1 MADGPARD
9 GDGKK
14 VRDFSGKP
22 RRVTRCRGAWTGG
35 RSGTGRLLES
45 LAANP
50 GPARARNRARRTA
63 TPCKRAKRI
72 VITIVLIVAIL
83 PMFLLFWLMS
93 GDDENFATI
102 DHGQSYG
109 NSIYKRYQDAVYA
122 AVPSNGYY
130 RIDAADPAS
139 FQAFDTGAFDGRQ
152 AGRDQ
157 RHVYCGNLILPDLR
171 PASARYLGNNYF
183 SDGAATYFC
192 SMHSR
197 LNRELEPLD
206 EFWQKILHRAG
217 AGPKPQTYLYPYVAL
232 PASARPYRP
241 LLDRDLATDGARA
254 FYRGLEMPQANPAT
268 LRRVPA
274 GRDGDVRP
282 SDDFFADGS
291 RVYFHEQ
298 PLPLSDDPALHAFM
312 VGDLYRQPYLRDPRD
327 GMVYVGAQPFDAAHA
342 PYRLINEKGRHVYQA
357 LFASKDGLYF
367 YNTQTRQLERAGDD
381 PFASGAYAELSP
393 YVYSDGAQT
402 LFLRAE
408 EVWARSTRGGGG
420 GLVSRSTLVNRLRDA
435 PDGAWVKRGV
445 VYHNFGT
452 VWQKGGTLY
461 YFDEMGP
468 SQLISNPIYQI
479 LDPVAADFLLRSQET
494 RQITADDIRKLI
506 RGGKLAV
513 PQYETVLE
521 AKTRYRKIFSIF

>member
-1 MADGPARD
+1 MR
-9 GDGKK
+9 
-14 VRDFSGKP
+14 
-22 RRVTRCRGAWTGG
+22 
-35 RSGTGRLLES
+35 
-45 LAANP
+45 
-50 GPARARNRARRTA
+50 
-63 TPCKRAKRI
+63 KRAKRI

-171 PASARYLGNNYF
+171 PASARYLGNSYF

-206 EFWQKILHRAG
+206 EFWRKILHRAG

-274 GRDGDVRP
+274 GRDGDLRP

-408 EVWARSTRGGGG
+408 EAWARSTRGSGG

>member
-1 MADGPARD
+1 MQ
-9 GDGKK
+9 
-14 VRDFSGKP
+14 
-22 RRVTRCRGAWTGG
+22 
-35 RSGTGRLLES
+35 
-45 LAANP
+45 
-50 GPARARNRARRTA
+50 
-63 TPCKRAKRI
+63 RAKRI

-217 AGPKPQTYLYPYVAL
+217 AGPKPQTYLYPYAL

-241 LLDRDLATDGARA
+241 LLDRDLATDGARVLSGPGDA
-254 FYRGLEMPQANPAT
+254 PGEPAT

-274 GRDGDVRP
+274 GMATCGPAMISSPMGAASISTSSRCRCRTIPRCTP
-282 SDDFFADGS
+282 SWWATCTGS
-291 RVYFHEQ
+291 
-298 PLPLSDDPALHAFM
+298 PICA
-312 VGDLYRQPYLRDPRD
+312 
-327 GMVYVGAQPFDAAHA
+327 
-342 PYRLINEKGRHVYQA
+342 
-357 LFASKDGLYF
+357 
-367 YNTQTRQLERAGDD
+367 TRAT
-381 PFASGAYAELSP
+381 AWC
-393 YVYSDGAQT
+393 T
-402 LFLRAE
+402 
-408 EVWARSTRGGGG
+408 WARSP
-420 GLVSRSTLVNRLRDA
+420 STPRMRRT
-435 PDGAWVKRGV
+435 G
-445 VYHNFGT
+445 
-452 VWQKGGTLY
+452 
-461 YFDEMGP
+461 
-468 SQLISNPIYQI
+468 
-479 LDPVAADFLLRSQET
+479 
-494 RQITADDIRKLI
+494 
-506 RGGKLAV
+506 
-513 PQYETVLE
+513 
-521 AKTRYRKIFSIF
+521 

>member
-1 MADGPARD
+1 MGRKCGILA
-9 GDGKK
+9 
-14 VRDFSGKP
+14 GKP

-381 PFASGAYAELSP
+381 PFASGRMPSCRPTSIRTARRRCSCGRRKSGPVPPEAA
-393 YVYSDGAQT
+393 VAGWC
-402 LFLRAE
+402 RAPL
-408 EVWARSTRGGGG
+408 WSTGCGTRRTARGSSAASCITTSARSGRRAARSTTSTRWGHRS
-420 GLVSRSTLVNRLRDA
+420 LSPTRSTRSWTPSRRTSSCA
-435 PDGAWVKRGV
+435 RKRRGRSRP
-445 VYHNFGT
+445 T
-452 VWQKGGTLY
+452 
-461 YFDEMGP
+461 
-468 SQLISNPIYQI
+468 IS
-479 LDPVAADFLLRSQET
+479 AS
-494 RQITADDIRKLI
+494 
-506 RGGKLAV
+506 
-513 PQYETVLE
+513 
-521 AKTRYRKIFSIF
+521 

>member
-1 MADGPARD
+1 M
-9 GDGKK
+9 
-14 VRDFSGKP
+14 
-22 RRVTRCRGAWTGG
+22 
-35 RSGTGRLLES
+35 
-45 LAANP
+45 
-50 GPARARNRARRTA
+50 
-63 TPCKRAKRI
+63 
-72 VITIVLIVAIL
+72 LIVAIL

-109 NSIYKRYQDAVYA
+109 NSIYKRYQDVVYA

-171 PASARYLGNNYF
+171 PASARYLGNSYF

-206 EFWQKILHRAG
+206 EFWQKLRHRAG

-268 LRRVPA
+268 LRRVPV

-291 RVYFHEQ
+291 RVYFHQQ

-312 VGDLYRQPYLRDPRD
+312 VGDLYQQPYLRDPRD
-327 GMVYVGAQPFDAAHA
+327 GMVRGRAA
-342 PYRLINEKGRHVYQA
+342 
-357 LFASKDGLYF
+357 
-367 YNTQTRQLERAGDD
+367 
-381 PFASGAYAELSP
+381 
-393 YVYSDGAQT
+393 
-402 LFLRAE
+402 LR
-408 EVWARSTRGGGG
+408 RRMRRTG
-420 GLVSRSTLVNRLRDA
+420 
-435 PDGAWVKRGV
+435 
-445 VYHNFGT
+445 
-452 VWQKGGTLY
+452 
-461 YFDEMGP
+461 
-468 SQLISNPIYQI
+468 
-479 LDPVAADFLLRSQET
+479 
-494 RQITADDIRKLI
+494 
-506 RGGKLAV
+506 
-513 PQYETVLE
+513 
-521 AKTRYRKIFSIF
+521 

>member
-1 MADGPARD
+1 MQ
-9 GDGKK
+9 
-14 VRDFSGKP
+14 
-22 RRVTRCRGAWTGG
+22 
-35 RSGTGRLLES
+35 
-45 LAANP
+45 
-50 GPARARNRARRTA
+50 
-63 TPCKRAKRI
+63 KRAKRI

-171 PASARYLGNNYF
+171 PASARYLGNSYF